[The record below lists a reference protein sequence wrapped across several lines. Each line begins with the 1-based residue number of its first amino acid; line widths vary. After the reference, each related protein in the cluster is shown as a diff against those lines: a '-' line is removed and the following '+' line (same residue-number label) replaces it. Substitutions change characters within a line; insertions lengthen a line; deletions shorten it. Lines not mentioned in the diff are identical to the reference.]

1 MKGEPKLR
9 DEQIKEEYTDLVRSN
24 IINYIQTTLDFTA
37 MYIILKSNY
46 DVVTKAFIKSH
57 FESEYKKLVTKL
69 KKFELVANCDTSGL
83 SQLLKDMK
91 DDRIKT
97 TIDTL
102 KGVIV

>member
-1 MKGEPKLR
+1 MR
-9 DEQIKEEYTDLVRSN
+9 DEQIKEEYTELIRSN

-46 DVVTKAFIKSH
+46 DVVTKVFIKSH
-57 FESEYKKLVTKL
+57 FESEYRKIATKL
-69 KKFELVANCDTSGL
+69 KKFEQVANCDTSGL

-97 TIDTL
+97 TINTL
-102 KGVIV
+102 KEVIV